1 MNLAHLILC
10 SALLAGPVSAKDS
23 QSFGI
28 SIVIVEPDHSIPT
41 REESAPLNA
50 DRTLT
55 KQQDEVVSASTFRHQ
70 AWVMDRLVSPGDPR
84 QLFDAD
90 LKPIPPV
97 VISLP
102 ITQDTP

>member
-10 SALLAGPVSAKDS
+10 SALLAGPATAQDS

-28 SIVIVEPDHSIPT
+28 SIVIVETDPSTTPREVSTSHNAGRIQSIQP
-41 REESAPLNA
+41 A
-50 DRTLT
+50 
-55 KQQDEVVSASTFRHQ
+55 EVVSASTFRHQ

>member
-1 MNLAHLILC
+1 MNLAHLILY
-10 SALLAGPVSAKDS
+10 SALLAGPATAKDS

-28 SIVIVEPDHSIPT
+28 SIVIVETDPSTPA
-41 REESAPLNA
+41 REGSAPRNA
-50 DRTLT
+50 DRNQT
-55 KQQDEVVSASTFRHQ
+55 KQPAEVDMASAFRHQ

-97 VISLP
+97 VVSFP
-102 ITQDTP
+102 MPQDTP

>member
-10 SALLAGPVSAKDS
+10 SAFLAGPATAKDS

-28 SIVIVEPDHSIPT
+28 SIVIVEPDHSTPA
-41 REESAPLNA
+41 REGAVPRNTDSPQANQSA
-50 DRTLT
+50 
-55 KQQDEVVSASTFRHQ
+55 EVVTASTFRHH
-70 AWVMDRLVSPGDPR
+70 AWVMDRVVSPGDPR
-84 QLFDAD
+84 QLFDTD

-102 ITQDTP
+102 IQQDIP

>member
-1 MNLAHLILC
+1 MNLAQLFIC
-10 SALLAGPVSAKDS
+10 TALLAGPATAKDS

-28 SIVIVEPDHSIPT
+28 SIVIVEPQTSSPA
-41 REESAPLNA
+41 REGSAPRNA
-50 DRTLT
+50 DRTQT
-55 KQQDEVVSASTFRHQ
+55 NQPAEDDMASAFRHQ
-70 AWVMDRLVSPGDPR
+70 AWVMDRVVSPGDPR

>member
-1 MNLAHLILC
+1 MNLAYLILC
-10 SALLAGPVSAKDS
+10 SALLAGPATAKDS

-28 SIVIVEPDHSIPT
+28 SIVIIEPDHSTPA
-41 REESAPLNA
+41 REVSTPDTA
-50 DRTLT
+50 DRNQT
-55 KQQDEVVSASTFRHQ
+55 KLPAEDDKASAFRHQ
-70 AWVMDRLVSPGDPR
+70 AWVMDRVVSPGDPR

-102 ITQDTP
+102 ITQETQ

>member
-10 SALLAGPVSAKDS
+10 SALLAGPATAQDS

-28 SIVIVEPDHSIPT
+28 SIVIVEPDHSTPA
-41 REESAPLNA
+41 REQSAPRNA
-50 DRTLT
+50 DRNQT
-55 KQQDEVVSASTFRHQ
+55 KQPAEVDTASAFRHQ

-97 VISLP
+97 VISFPL
-102 ITQDTP
+102 TQDTP

>member
-10 SALLAGPVSAKDS
+10 SALLAGPATAKDS

-28 SIVIVEPDHSIPT
+28 SIVIVEPDHSTPA
-41 REESAPLNA
+41 REVSTPDNA
-50 DRTLT
+50 DRTQK
-55 KQQDEVVSASTFRHQ
+55 KQPAEVVTASTFRHH
-70 AWVMDRLVSPGDPR
+70 AWVMDRVVSPGDPR

>member
-10 SALLAGPVSAKDS
+10 SALLAGPAAAKVN

-28 SIVIVEPDHSIPT
+28 SIVIVEPDHSTPA
-41 REESAPLNA
+41 REGSAPRNTDSPQA
-50 DRTLT
+50 N
-55 KQQDEVVSASTFRHQ
+55 QSAEDDMASAFRHQ
-70 AWVMDRLVSPGDPR
+70 AWVMDRVVSPGDPR
-84 QLFDAD
+84 QLFDAN